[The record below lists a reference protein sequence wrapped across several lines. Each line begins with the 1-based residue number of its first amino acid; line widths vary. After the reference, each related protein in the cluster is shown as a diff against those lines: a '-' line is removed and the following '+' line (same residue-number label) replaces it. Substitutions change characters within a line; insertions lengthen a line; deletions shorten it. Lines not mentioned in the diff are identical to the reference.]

1 MIPITSGLLDRDF
14 SIEERP
20 SLTHWM
26 DIERKSIQGMTDAQ
40 DAMRQAIYKILN
52 TERYEYEI
60 YSWDYGI
67 ETLDLYGE
75 PVTWVV
81 PELERRVREALLQD
95 TRITEISDFEFDF
108 PEKRVVHVVF
118 TVHTIFG
125 ELKAERTVRI

>member
-20 SLTHWM
+20 SRTHWM

-40 DAMRQAIYKILN
+40 DAMGQAIYKILN

-60 YSWDYGI
+60 YSWNYGI

-81 PELERRVREALLQD
+81 PELERRIREALLQD
-95 TRITEISDFEFDF
+95 TRITEVSDFKFDF
-108 PEKRVVHVVF
+108 PEKGVVHAIF
-118 TVHTIFG
+118 IAHTIFG

>member
-20 SLTHWM
+20 SRTHWM

-95 TRITEISDFEFDF
+95 TRITEVSDFEFDF
-108 PEKRVVHVVF
+108 PEKGVVHAVF

-125 ELKAERTVRI
+125 ELIAERTVRV

>member
-20 SLTHWM
+20 SRTHRM
-26 DIERKSIQGMTDAQ
+26 DTERKSIHGMTDAQ

-81 PELERRVREALLQD
+81 PELERRIREALLQD
-95 TRITEISDFEFDF
+95 TRITEVSDFEFDF
-108 PEKRVVHVVF
+108 PEKGVVHVAF
-118 TVHTIFG
+118 TAHTIFG
-125 ELKAERTVRI
+125 ELKAERTVRV

>member
-20 SLTHWM
+20 SRTHRM
-26 DIERKSIQGMTDAQ
+26 DAERKSIHGMTDAQ

-81 PELERRVREALLQD
+81 PELERRIREALLQD
-95 TRITEISDFEFDF
+95 TRITEVSDFEFDF
-108 PEKRVVHVVF
+108 PEKGVVHVAF
-118 TVHTIFG
+118 TAHTIFG
-125 ELKAERTVRI
+125 ELKAERTVRV